1 VGHQAAAPFA
11 APAQVRA
18 FLHCFVP
25 SAKLI
30 ATACAFLA
38 NISAE
43 RAALWMVPAYSQ
55 HEIYARNASL
65 GTVRKNPLM
74 VSGSLFPAQ
83 H

>member
-1 VGHQAAAPFA
+1 MAALFA

-30 ATACAFLA
+30 ATASAFLA

-43 RAALWMVPAYSQ
+43 CTALWMVLAYSQ
-55 HEIYARNASL
+55 HEIYAGNASL
-65 GTVRKNPLM
+65 GTVRKDPLM
-74 VSGSLFPAQ
+74 VGGSVFPAQ